1 MSQIVEVNEDG
12 ALYLSAEV
20 LGNAKPRTRYEV
32 KTHGKMLVLVRVV
45 DVESRPSAERPF
57 YETATPEQRAE
68 AFRQWANEE
77 RPPAP
82 ALPDEALRRENMY
95 D

>member
-12 ALYLSAEV
+12 ALYLSPEM
-20 LGNAKPRTRYEV
+20 LGDAKPHTRYEV
-32 KTHGKMLVLVRVV
+32 KAQGKMLVLVKVA
-45 DVESRPSAERPF
+45 DAESQLPGARRF

-82 ALPDEALRRENMY
+82 PLSDEALRRENMY